1 MLRRRFRE
9 VPVHTSR
16 LSQLAIAIAGTSAVL
31 FVSMP
36 LISKMGA
43 MPSRVSFPLFML
55 GGLLGL
61 VGLLLALVALYT
73 TRPATGRAGR
83 GLAWTASA
91 LGAAVLIGVAFA
103 AGSAAGLPP
112 INDIT
117 TDPGDPPQ
125 FSALTHD
132 GPNAGRDMSYP
143 GESFATP
150 QRAAYP
156 DLGPIAMAGPPAD
169 TFAAVNTAIESFG
182 WRIVAADAGAGVI
195 EATDTS
201 RIFRF
206 VDDVVVRI
214 RADGGGSRVDVR
226 SKSRE
231 GKGDLGANAKR
242 IRRLRDALGVAPVS
256 SLER

>member
-16 LSQLAIAIAGTSAVL
+16 LSQLAIAIASVSAIL
-31 FVSMP
+31 FAGMP
-36 LISKMGA
+36 LVTKMGA
-43 MPSRVSFPLFML
+43 MPSRMSFPLFML

-61 VGLLLALVALYT
+61 LGLLLGLIALYT
-73 TRPATGRAGR
+73 TRAGRGRAGR
-83 GLAWTASA
+83 GLAWGAVA
-91 LGAAVLIGVAFA
+91 LGVAVLAGVGFA

-117 TDPGDPPQ
+117 TNPDDPPQ
-125 FSALTHD
+125 FAALLHE
-132 GPNAGRDMSYP
+132 GPNEGRDMSYP
-143 GESFATP
+143 GEAFASQ

-156 DLGPIAMAGPPAD
+156 DLAPIAVAGAPEEIFDRVEALIA
-169 TFAAVNTAIESFG
+169 TFG
-182 WRIVAADAGAGVI
+182 WKVAAADPSTGTI

-206 VDDVVVRI
+206 VDDIVIRI
-214 RADGGGSRVDVR
+214 RPQPSGAIVDMR

-231 GKGDLGANAKR
+231 GRGDLGANAAR
-242 IRRLRDALGVAPVS
+242 IRRLSEALAR
-256 SLER
+256 SL